1 VKTNS
6 LPERVQIGRRVLQ
19 TLSLGQRGFGPRI
32 ALRNE
37 DREVKAMTYI
47 PNNAGMVSVEDSHRI
62 LRAIFPNYPDL
73 TPCYPAPTLEPVAP
87 SPVTADFEV
96 VVA

>member
-1 VKTNS
+1 MV
-6 LPERVQIGRRVLQ
+6 PQ
-19 TLSLGQRGFGPRI
+19 F
-32 ALRNE
+32 ALRNG
-37 DREVKAMTYI
+37 DKEVKAMTYT

-73 TPCYPAPTLEPVAP
+73 TPCYPAPTLEPVVP
-87 SPVTADFEV
+87 SPVNADFEA